1 MLFALPL
8 AQHFTPREPG
18 HGVLQELVDA
28 IRHRAP
34 PLLALLFVAA
44 GLEVSTPELPAHTV
58 PMLAMAVGLLLCA
71 RLDEAG
77 AVAVAA
83 VLLHK
88 GFNPVVAVAML
99 SIGPFTRRP
108 LMRAMR
114 EKNRFLW
121 LGVVAVVWLFAWKGG
136 LLARAAPVARAV
148 LAGLRVPPLHACP
161 PPRRASFSR
170 CIARAATSPLPHS
183 CSSS

>member
-1 MLFALPL
+1 
-8 AQHFTPREPG
+8 
-18 HGVLQELVDA
+18 
-28 IRHRAP
+28 
-34 PLLALLFVAA
+34 
-44 GLEVSTPELPAHTV
+44 
-58 PMLAMAVGLLLCA
+58 MLAMAVGLLLCA

-136 LLARAAPVARAV
+136 LVARAAPVARAV
-148 LAGLRVPPLHACP
+148 LAGLRDPVSAQA
-161 PPRRASFSR
+161 AS
-170 CIARAATSPLPHS
+170 SPLGAASAAVLIALALATLWTAGVRGWFAPLRHGPRTA
-183 CSSS
+183 